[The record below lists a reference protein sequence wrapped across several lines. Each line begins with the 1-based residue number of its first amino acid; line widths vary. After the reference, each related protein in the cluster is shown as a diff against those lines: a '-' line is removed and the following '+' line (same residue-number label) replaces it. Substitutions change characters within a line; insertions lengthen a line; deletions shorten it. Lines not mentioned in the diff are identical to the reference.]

1 MIQRRRLLLS
11 LIAGWPVMAAAQV
24 GTRVI
29 DGQSFL
35 TNVRVADTDLVL
47 NGVGVRAVAWFKG
60 YAAGLYLQKAAHT
73 VEAVL
78 ATPGAKRLQM
88 QMMQEVPAAEFVKA
102 LRKGIERNTD
112 AAQMPSIVPRMQRF
126 AALIDALGTV
136 RKGDVVDLDLEP
148 GRGLVFLHNGRT
160 QGEPIE
166 GEDLYAA
173 LLRAFIGE
181 RPYDKRLK
189 AGLLGPAS
197 ATPGS

>member
-1 MIQRRRLLLS
+1 MKTGALLHNVHMNERRRLLLTLMAS
-11 LIAGWPVMAAAQV
+11 WPLMAAAQA

-35 TNVRVADTDLVL
+35 TTVRVADTDLVL

-60 YAAGLYLQKAAHT
+60 YAAGLYLRRAAHT
-73 VEAVL
+73 VEAV
-78 ATPGAKRLQM
+78 
-88 QMMQEVPAAEFVKA
+88 PAGEFVKA
-102 LRKGIERNTD
+102 LRKGIERNT
-112 AAQMPSIVPRMQRF
+112 APAELPGIAPRMQRF

-148 GRGLVFLHNGRT
+148 ARGLVFLHNGKP

-189 AGLLGPAS
+189 AGLLGPAP